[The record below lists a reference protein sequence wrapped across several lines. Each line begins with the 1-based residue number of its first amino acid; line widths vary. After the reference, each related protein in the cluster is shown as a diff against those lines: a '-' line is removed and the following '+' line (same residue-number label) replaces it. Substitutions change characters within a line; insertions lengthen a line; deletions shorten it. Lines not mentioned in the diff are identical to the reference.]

1 MILRFENRMRFRA
14 VVLIWLSTLVDDTS
28 SSTARE
34 ALNAGSQLLNS
45 GNVVDAVM
53 SFQKAVMLQPDMAEV
68 GITTVAP
75 TLNRR

>member
-1 MILRFENRMRFRA
+1 MRFRA